1 MVVPNS
7 HVHCT
12 RVPCAGLGINHR
24 DPESHRVTGL
34 GGFQLRPRKPVGLVL
49 AEWPAHHDSR
59 LVGVGVG
66 GGFGT
71 GFVLVSFRSR
81 CSRSVTLVAQNRSGQ
96 VKMRDLQGDSVGP
109 KGPIAIPDENIRRVG
124 QVCVEAARVE
134 IHRV

>member
-7 HVHCT
+7 HVHCA

-49 AEWPAHHDSR
+49 AEWPVHHDSR

-66 GGFGT
+66 GGFGF
-71 GFVLVSFRSR
+71 GFGSVSVRFRSGFAPVEVLMECDAGR
-81 CSRSVTLVAQNRSGQ
+81 HKSAGRGEKARPASHASKRTL
-96 VKMRDLQGDSVGP
+96 
-109 KGPIAIPDENIRRVG
+109 
-124 QVCVEAARVE
+124 
-134 IHRV
+134 